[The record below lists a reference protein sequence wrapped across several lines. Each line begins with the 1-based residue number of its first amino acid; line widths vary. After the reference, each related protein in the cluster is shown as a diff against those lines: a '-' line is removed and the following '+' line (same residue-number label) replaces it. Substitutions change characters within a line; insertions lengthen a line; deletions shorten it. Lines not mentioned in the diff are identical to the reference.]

1 MQQDQH
7 IVAFFYH
14 NQFQHVYDDNF
25 LKLVVLWH
33 DHVHSVVL
41 KKSY

>member
-1 MQQDQH
+1 MQQDQS
-7 IVAFFYH
+7 IAEFFYH
-14 NQFQHVYDDNF
+14 NQFWHVYDDSF

-33 DHVHSVVL
+33 DHVGSVVL